1 MATFD
6 EYTTLEHIIRAVF
19 QNQVILA
26 LIAFAIGALPVIYL
40 IYCLTK
46 RSTRIHPSNRDVINS
61 VRQQL
66 TQLYSNRFQLLA
78 AANNTTTAASND
90 LLNIVDLNHYGMDN
104 QCPVCL
110 HEPVYPIETNCGHLF
125 CAQCIIVYWRHGTWR
140 GPVPCPVCR
149 QLVSVLLVCFR
160 NARLMS
166 GEEDSTEVQAI
177 LHDINDYNRRY
188 SGGPRPWLDYL
199 WDLPTLLRHLSSEFF
214 TVGGLMYMF
223 RIRIVLC
230 FVAAIMYLI
239 SPLDMIPEAVF
250 GILGLLD
257 DLFVVLLLAIYVT
270 IIYRR
275 FLANRWEN
283 EFD

>member
-1 MATFD
+1 MLFD
-6 EYTTLEHIIRAVF
+6 GQRIEGIGNEVVIACIVVIIGLFSLLYFVYRF
-19 QNQVILA
+19 
-26 LIAFAIGALPVIYL
+26 
-40 IYCLTK
+40 TR
-46 RSTRIHPSNRDVINS
+46 RSTAIHPSSRDVVET
-61 VRQQL
+61 VRQRL
-66 TQLYSNRFQLLA
+66 TQLYSNRFA
-78 AANNTTTAASND
+78 ARTESEGQDNNQEID
-90 LLNIVDLNHYGMDN
+90 YVQLNHYGMDN

-110 HEPVYPIETNCGHLF
+110 NEPNHPVETNCGHLF

-149 QLVSVLLVCFR
+149 QVVSVLLVCFR
-160 NARLMS
+160 NPRN
-166 GEEDSTEVQAI
+166 EDQQELQEM
-177 LHDINDYNRRY
+177 LHDINDYNRRF

-257 DLFVVLLLAIYVT
+257 DIFVVLLLAIYVT

-275 FLANRWEN
+275 FLANRWE
-283 EFD
+283 EESL